1 MVYEG
6 KLVYKIVTKV
16 ELVMSNF
23 SFCHT
28 VFKRRLLQRRL
39 LRLHVGNG
47 YSYVADDVSRQYGKR
62 EDYSQLAI
70 TPYDIMFSTV
80 FNNNISSIRVFQI
93 VWSRL
98 EPVREISCVVS
109 RDQHPG
115 NPPFWKTEENDQVIK
130 VIKLRISKCLSINV
144 TNKVILDAM

>member
-1 MVYEG
+1 MNVN
-6 KLVYKIVTKV
+6 LLNQVYKIVTKV

-47 YSYVADDVSRQYGKR
+47 YSSVADDVSRQYGKR

-80 FNNNISSIRVFQI
+80 FNNNISSI
-93 VWSRL
+93 
-98 EPVREISCVVS
+98 EDISL
-109 RDQHPG
+109 
-115 NPPFWKTEENDQVIK
+115 I
-130 VIKLRISKCLSINV
+130 
-144 TNKVILDAM
+144 